1 MRRIWTRLME
11 RRRSVLKMPHID
23 VRHGEVHKGPDND
36 EEVKGIP
43 RIFEIVLQQRTD
55 DILKERRYS
64 RTLNLN
70 APSFRMHSMR
80 KK

>member
-1 MRRIWTRLME
+1 
-11 RRRSVLKMPHID
+11 MPHIY

-43 RIFEIVLQQRTD
+43 WIFEIVLQQRTD

>member
-1 MRRIWTRLME
+1 
-11 RRRSVLKMPHID
+11 MPYIY

-43 RIFEIVLQQRTD
+43 RIFEIVLQQRRD
-55 DILKERRYS
+55 DILSQQWYS
-64 RTLNLN
+64 PTLNLN